1 MGDGECRIVIVRP
14 TNEGKNKQNEQTN
27 KRMKRRIR
35 IRIPAHVLIIVRV
48 QLLRHRLSRVLQLL
62 KERRAD
68 REEVDT
74 GKGLD
79 LANVTE
85 GGTHDDGLVAVL
97 LVVVEDALDR
107 LDTRVLLAD
116 IVRARLVLLVPV
128 EDLEESWRLVIQFQR
143 RDSTRL
149 LTRSKNGEIRAM
161 PASAH
166 ATACSNPN
174 RRVRLQWMPS
184 HVLAILMRTRF
195 FLTPTES

>member
-1 MGDGECRIVIVRP
+1 ME
-14 TNEGKNKQNEQTN
+14 
-27 KRMKRRIR
+27 RRIR
-35 IRIPAHVLIIVRV
+35 IRRPAHVLTIVRV
-48 QLLRHRLSRVLQLL
+48 QLLRHRLRRVLQLL
-62 KERRAD
+62 EGRRAD

-74 GKGLD
+74 REGLD
-79 LANVTE
+79 LADVAE
-85 GGTHDDGLVAVL
+85 RGTHHNGLVAVL
-97 LVVVEDALDR
+97 LVVVEDALNG

-116 IVRARLVLLVPV
+116 IVRAGLVLLVPV
-128 EDLEESWRLVIQFQR
+128 EDLEERWRSVIQFQR
-143 RDSTRL
+143 RDGTRL